1 MYQTT
6 KKRANGPKCPV
17 TGKRIQGVCS
27 IYIVFWRIGFFAKSE
42 NVSLIYSYM
51 LCQFVVVI
59 LIFVN
64 L

>member
-6 KKRANGPKCPV
+6 KKRAGGPKCPV

-27 IYIVFWRIGFFAKSE
+27 IYIAFWHIGFFAKSE
-42 NVSLIYSYM
+42 NLSLIYSYM
-51 LCQFVVVI
+51 LCQFMIVI
-59 LIFVN
+59 SLFVN